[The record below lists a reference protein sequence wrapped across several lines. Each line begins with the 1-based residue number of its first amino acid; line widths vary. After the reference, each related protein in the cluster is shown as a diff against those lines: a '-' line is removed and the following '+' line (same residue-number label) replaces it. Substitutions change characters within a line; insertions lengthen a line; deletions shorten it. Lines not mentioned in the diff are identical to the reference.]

1 LLFDGDMSPETC
13 PERGFRFACDIVR
26 LYVRLLEL
34 PRLPQFIARQLLKS
48 GTSIGANLEEAKAA
62 HSRRDSAAK
71 FSIALKEA
79 RETAYWLKLISTT
92 GLAPVV
98 LLASVLD
105 DANEMVA
112 VLTVARRKLKAPES
126 NGNQT
131 TQA

>member
-1 LLFDGDMSPETC
+1 MPLEPFH
-13 PERGFRFACDIVR
+13 ERGFRFACDIVR
-26 LYVRLLEL
+26 LYVRLLDM
-34 PRLPQFIARQLLKS
+34 PRLPQFIARQVLKS

-62 HSRRDSAAK
+62 QSRRDSAAK

-92 GLAPVV
+92 GLAPAV

-105 DANEMVA
+105 DANDMIA
-112 VLTVARRKLKAPES
+112 VLTVARRKLNSPQAQ
-126 NGNQT
+126 GNSP